1 MIKSNKAI
9 ALVSLLIT
17 IAVMLI
23 ITSITISVS
32 YDRFEI
38 NNLNKMLNDLEFLR
52 DKVSNYYL
60 RYGVLPLLRDAE
72 TNQPIIYESI
82 EFEPNANDN
91 GNYYI
96 IDLKAM
102 DGISLNYGLEIFN
115 NPGTTSDDVYIINEK
130 SHNIY
135 YPRGIEW
142 DGEKYYSIA
151 DTTELTDTIP
161 PSKPEIKVISGKQNE
176 EGTYTTEVTI
186 EIIPGKD
193 NVSGIEKTTY
203 SINDETEK
211 DISTLTNNILKFTD
225 DNTYN
230 IIVRSYDKNGN
241 ISEDPAIIEIKKVYN
256 FAEYF
261 RELEY
266 IESTGTQYID
276 TGFVPNS
283 NTSIEMKFS
292 NYSTA
297 NATLYCARGANG
309 LSDNSYT
316 AFLIGG
322 TNLRVDYNTKQ
333 YQKLYN
339 AEKDKIYT
347 LKQSKNQVYINDTLL
362 ETLDNVVYSSN
373 SNMYLFAS
381 HQGGSSI
388 NNFAKFKLY
397 YCKIWDGETL
407 IRNFIPCYRKSD
419 NIVGLYDTVNNVFY
433 MNAKTTGDNFVV
445 GPEVK

>member
-32 YDRFEI
+32 YDRFKI

-60 RYGVLPLLRDAE
+60 KYGVLPLLRDNE

-82 EFEPNANDN
+82 EFEPNVNDN

-102 DGISLNYGLEIFN
+102 EGISLNFGLEIFN
-115 NPGTTSDDVYIINEK
+115 NPDITSDDVYIINEK

-161 PSKPEIKVISGKQNE
+161 PSKPEIKVISGEQNE

-193 NVSGIEKTTY
+193 NWSE
-203 SINDETEK
+203 
-211 DISTLTNNILKFTD
+211 ISAT
-225 DNTYN
+225 
-230 IIVRSYDKNGN
+230 IVTITKNGLAINAETLKGSNDLYLISENGTYVITVTTQDNSENKNTSTASTTIVVEIPEN
-241 ISEDPAIIEIKKVYN
+241 IS
-256 FAEYF
+256 
-261 RELEY
+261 
-266 IESTGTQYID
+266 
-276 TGFVPNS
+276 
-283 NTSIEMKFS
+283 
-292 NYSTA
+292 
-297 NATLYCARGANG
+297 
-309 LSDNSYT
+309 
-316 AFLIGG
+316 
-322 TNLRVDYNTKQ
+322 
-333 YQKLYN
+333 
-339 AEKDKIYT
+339 
-347 LKQSKNQVYINDTLL
+347 
-362 ETLDNVVYSSN
+362 
-373 SNMYLFAS
+373 
-381 HQGGSSI
+381 
-388 NNFAKFKLY
+388 
-397 YCKIWDGETL
+397 
-407 IRNFIPCYRKSD
+407 
-419 NIVGLYDTVNNVFY
+419 
-433 MNAKTTGDNFVV
+433 
-445 GPEVK
+445 